1 MKQILLVVIIA
12 ILALIFLM
20 LGLAI
25 TRIRKGRD
33 LQSEVG
39 ENDEMKKR
47 GLRCASDQFRT
58 EEAILRGEECDDS
71 LPCGIGACGTCTDHD
86 DSEKKE

>member
-1 MKQILLVVIIA
+1 MKHILLVVIIA
-12 ILALIFLM
+12 ILSLVFLM

-58 EEAILRGEECDDS
+58 EEALLRGEECGDS
-71 LPCGIGACGTCTDHD
+71 ISCGTGSCGTCTDHD
-86 DSEKKE
+86 SEKKE